1 MDPVTGLST
10 IRDFVRYGVSE
21 FRRAG
26 LTFGHGT
33 DNAFDEAAWLV
44 LHALSLPLD
53 LSEDW
58 WNSCLVPA
66 EMRRVEALL
75 RERIATRKPAAY
87 LTREAWFMGLPF
99 YVDERVLVP
108 RSPVAELIEARFSPW
123 IDPENVHRVL
133 DLCTGS
139 GCIGLAVGSVF
150 PEAEI
155 WLSDLSPGALAVA
168 RRNVRA
174 HAMEDRAHLVPS
186 DVFDGLVDVSG
197 FDLIVSNPPYV
208 DAEDMAGLAPEY
220 RHEPRFGL
228 AAGPDGLDIVRR
240 ILSGARARLNPGGV
254 LIVEVGN
261 SQPALESAFP
271 EIPFTWIEFASGG
284 HGVFVL
290 NRDDLPGSDR

>member
-1 MDPVTGLST
+1 MDPVTGLNT
-10 IRDFVRYGVSE
+10 IRDFVRFGASQ

-53 LSEDW
+53 LPDDW
-58 WNSCLVPA
+58 WGSCLVPA
-66 EMRRVEALL
+66 ERRRVEAAL
-75 RERIATRKPAAY
+75 RERIVTRKPAAY
-87 LTREAWFMGLPF
+87 LTRQAWFMGLPF

-108 RSPVAELIEARFSPW
+108 RSPIAELIEARFSPW
-123 IDPENVHRVL
+123 VDPDNVHRVL

-139 GCIGLAVGSVF
+139 GCIGLAIGSVL

-174 HAMEDRAHLVPS
+174 HAMEGRVHLATS
-186 DVFDGLVDVSG
+186 DVFDGLVDAPE

-208 DAEDMAGLAPEY
+208 DADDMADLAPEF
-220 RHEPRFGL
+220 RHEPKLGL
-228 AAGPDGLDIVRR
+228 AAGRDGLDIVRR
-240 ILSGARARLNPGGV
+240 ILAGARSRLTEGGV

-261 SQPALESAFP
+261 SQPALEAAFP
-271 EIPFTWIEFASGG
+271 EIPFTWIEFESGG
-284 HGVFVL
+284 QGVFML
-290 NRDDLPGSDR
+290 NRDDVP